1 MHLLSPPPQL
11 LSTKKES
18 DESELQSGASGT
30 RRTDGK
36 LCQRDH
42 VSRHLINLCTALDD
56 VQVQQPVL
64 LDQPSL
70 CINVAEVPSHGAATR
85 ELCSLTTNHHISNV
99 SNCSDELSAS
109 ATGGACIT
117 LHLNSAGRLK
127 KADMDVCKA
136 VIVAPARVAA
146 AQP

>member
-1 MHLLSPPPQL
+1 MHLPNSGPHKKSLSFNQEPRGHVEQ
-11 LSTKKES
+11 T
-18 DESELQSGASGT
+18 GN
-30 RRTDGK
+30 
-36 LCQRDH
+36 CQRDH

-70 CINVAEVPSHGAATR
+70 CLNVAKVPSHGAAAR
-85 ELCSLTTNHHISNV
+85 ELCSSTTNNHISNV
-99 SNCSDELSAS
+99 SNYSDELSAS

-127 KADMDVCKA
+127 KANMDVCKA

-146 AQP
+146 A